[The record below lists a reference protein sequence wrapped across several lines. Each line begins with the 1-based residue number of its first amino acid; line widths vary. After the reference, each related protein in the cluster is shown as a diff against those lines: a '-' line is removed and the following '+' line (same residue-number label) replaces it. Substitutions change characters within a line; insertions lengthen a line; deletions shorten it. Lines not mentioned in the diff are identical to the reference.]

1 MPPEGQVDRP
11 FGAENR
17 EALLNEFFHGWG
29 TVTRQNAWK
38 AVYQLLM
45 WVDPT
50 TGLAAANAELR
61 RLRER
66 FAL

>member
-1 MPPEGQVDRP
+1 
-11 FGAENR
+11 
-17 EALLNEFFHGWG
+17 
-29 TVTRQNAWK
+29 
-38 AVYQLLM
+38 M